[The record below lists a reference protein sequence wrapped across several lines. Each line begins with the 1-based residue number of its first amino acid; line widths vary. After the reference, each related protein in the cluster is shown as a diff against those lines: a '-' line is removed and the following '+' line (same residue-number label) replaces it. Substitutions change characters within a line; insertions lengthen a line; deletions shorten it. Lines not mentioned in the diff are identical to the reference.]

1 MGKEIIQ
8 IEHACKMYGEKK
20 VLDDFSLTINKGE
33 TIALIGSS
41 GTGKTTLFNV
51 ITGTVPLDT
60 GKVLIDGKEGNTYN
74 RKALAKKLGM
84 MTQKF
89 DLVNELSVIN
99 NVLAGRLADW
109 GVIKSFISLIHPLEK
124 SLALDVLEQVNLTDK
139 VYEKTANLSGGEQQ
153 RVALA
158 RVLVQNPEILLADEP
173 IASLDPA
180 LSETV
185 LQMLT
190 GLTKEHRITLLCS
203 IHSVEYA
210 VRHFDR
216 VVGLK
221 DGKLFLDAGT
231 TDVSKEQLEELYR

>member
-8 IEHACKMYGEKK
+8 IEHAYKQYGEKK
-20 VLDDFSLTINKGE
+20 VLDDFSLNIEKGE
-33 TIALIGSS
+33 TIAMIGSS

-51 ITGTVPLDT
+51 ITGTVSLDSGT
-60 GKVLIDGKEGNTYN
+60 VLIDGKEESTYN
-74 RKALAKKLGM
+74 RKTMAKKLGM

-109 GVIKSFISLIHPLEK
+109 GFLKSLISLVHPLEK
-124 SLALDVLEQVNLTDK
+124 EDK
-139 VYEKTANLSGGEQQ
+139 MYEKTANLSGGEQQ

-190 GLTKEHRITLLCS
+190 GLTKEHGITLLCS
-203 IHSVEYA
+203 LHSVEYA
-210 VRHFDR
+210 VRYFDR

-221 DGKLFLDAGT
+221 DRKLFLNCKT
-231 TDVSKEQLEELYR
+231 EEISKEQLEELYR

>member
-1 MGKEIIQ
+1 MEKEIIQ
-8 IEHACKMYGEKK
+8 IEHAYKMYGEKK

-33 TIALIGSS
+33 TIALVGSS

-51 ITGTVPLDT
+51 ITGTVPLDS
-60 GKVLIDGKEGNTYN
+60 GSVLIDGKEGSTYN
-74 RKALAKKLGM
+74 RKTMAKKLGM

-109 GVIKSFISLIHPLEK
+109 GFVKSFVSLIHPMEK
-124 SLALDVLEQVNLTDK
+124 SLAMEVLEQVNLTDK
-139 VYEKTANLSGGEQQ
+139 IYEKTANLSGGEQQ

-158 RVLVQNPEILLADEP
+158 RVLMQNPEILLADEP

-190 GLTKEHRITLLCS
+190 GLTKEHGITLLCS
-203 IHSVEYA
+203 IHSVDYA
-210 VRHFDR
+210 VKYFDR

-221 DGKLFLDAGT
+221 EGKIFLDCKT
-231 TDVSKEQLEELYR
+231 KEVSKEQLEELYR

>member
-8 IEHACKMYGEKK
+8 IEHAYKQYGEKK
-20 VLDDFSLTINKGE
+20 VLDDFSLNIEKGE
-33 TIALIGSS
+33 TIAMIGSS

-51 ITGTVPLDT
+51 ITGTVSLDSGT
-60 GKVLIDGKEGNTYN
+60 VLIDGKEESTYN
-74 RKALAKKLGM
+74 RKTMAKKLGM

-109 GVIKSFISLIHPLEK
+109 GFLKSLISLVHPLEK
-124 SLALDVLEQVNLTDK
+124 VLATEVLEQVNLEDK
-139 VYEKTANLSGGEQQ
+139 MYEKTANLSGGEQQ

-190 GLTKEHRITLLCS
+190 GLTKDHGITLLCS
-203 IHSVEYA
+203 LHSVEYA
-210 VRHFDR
+210 VRYFDR

-221 DGKLFLDAGT
+221 DGKLFLNCKT
-231 TDVSKEQLEELYR
+231 EEISKEQLEELYR

>member
-8 IEHACKMYGEKK
+8 IEHAYKQYGEKK
-20 VLDDFSLTINKGE
+20 VLDDFSLNIEKGE
-33 TIALIGSS
+33 TIAMIGSS

-51 ITGTVPLDT
+51 ITGTVSLDSGT
-60 GKVLIDGKEGNTYN
+60 VLIDGKEESTYN
-74 RKALAKKLGM
+74 RKTMAKKLGM

-109 GVIKSFISLIHPLEK
+109 GFLKSLISLVHPLEK
-124 SLALDVLEQVNLTDK
+124 VLATEVLEQVNLEDK
-139 VYEKTANLSGGEQQ
+139 MYEKTANLSGGEQQ
-153 RVALA
+153 
-158 RVLVQNPEILLADEP
+158 
-173 IASLDPA
+173 DPA

-190 GLTKEHRITLLCS
+190 GLTKEHGITLLCS
-203 IHSVEYA
+203 LHSVEYA
-210 VRHFDR
+210 VRYFDR

-221 DGKLFLDAGT
+221 DGKLFLNCKT
-231 TDVSKEQLEELYR
+231 EEISKEQLEELYR